1 MCIHTHAFISSQKT
15 LLTLSFHAASNI
27 SSQLFALFNKTY
39 IYLFINTNRNTH
51 NITWFRSLIFLAK
64 TWNDFNCFKNVHN
77 VTLTHQ
83 DWYVQK
89 LFFAKT
95 FPAHYFRQANVEMI
109 IDIKFAAEKYYL
121 PCVELYFNLIAYWSL
136 SISSLGWN

>member
-27 SSQLFALFNKTY
+27 SSQLFALFNKTLY
-39 IYLFINTNRNTH
+39 MIQTLININTNRNTH

-95 FPAHYFRQANVEMI
+95 FPAHYFRQPNVEMI
-109 IDIKFAAEKYYL
+109 IDIKFATEKYYL
-121 PCVELYFNLIAYWSL
+121 LNAELCFNLIAYWSL
-136 SISSLGWN
+136 

>member
-1 MCIHTHAFISSQKT
+1 MINPIIYCWLKLVSCFCIIQKNFV
-15 LLTLSFHAASNI
+15 LTPFCLYV
-27 SSQLFALFNKTY
+27 Y
-39 IYLFINTNRNTH
+39 ILTPTCNTH
-51 NITWFRSLIFLAK
+51 IITWFRTLIFLAK

-109 IDIKFAAEKYYL
+109 MDINFAVEKYYL
-121 PCVELYFNLIAYWSL
+121 RCVELYFNLIEYWSL
-136 SISSLGWN
+136 

>member
-1 MCIHTHAFISSQKT
+1 MCIHAYAFISSRKT

-27 SSQLFALFNKTY
+27 SSQLSLLFNKTLDLL
-39 IYLFINTNRNTH
+39 LFYFDRITH

-64 TWNDFNCFKNVHN
+64 TWNDFNCFKNLHN

-109 IDIKFAAEKYYL
+109 IDIKFTAVKYSLLY
-121 PCVELYFNLIAYWSL
+121 VELCFNLIAYWSH
-136 SISSLGWN
+136 